1 MRSRCGAPAAPGDA
15 VSCQAG
21 ALDPR
26 SCRALAQGLV
36 ASQRMESSG
45 PGSKPLSAA
54 SPALAGGFFTWEA
67 LFVFYAE
74 IVYQL
79 RDKVA

>member
-1 MRSRCGAPAAPGDA
+1 MRWLLPGTLSLAKQGPGAPELRG
-15 VSCQAG
+15 AG
-21 ALDPR
+21 SGP
-26 SCRALAQGLV
+26 V